1 MFNLHDF
8 VMDTIHSMIGK
19 EPEYKVRQYALGWFE
34 REVLTEY
41 DLSLVE
47 GWLADQAAA
56 QAQASEEV
64 PE

>member
-47 GWLADQAAA
+47 GWLADHAAA
-56 QAQASEEV
+56 QEQVPEEV